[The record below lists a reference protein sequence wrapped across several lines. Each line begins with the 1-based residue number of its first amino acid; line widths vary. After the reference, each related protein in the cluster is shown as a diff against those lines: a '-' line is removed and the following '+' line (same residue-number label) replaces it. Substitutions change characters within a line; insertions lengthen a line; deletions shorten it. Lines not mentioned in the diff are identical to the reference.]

1 LYSEISRF
9 KEFNYVEKENKM
21 TFLSSIPPEVI
32 WTILGLFFIFIEFFI
47 PGLVIAFF
55 GIGALVTAL
64 TTWIGI
70 TPSLSLQLI
79 VFIVS
84 SILSLILLRRLLKR
98 TFLGKEQEET
108 FDRNFNIEIG
118 KIIPVIEFI
127 QPGEVGGKVRYQG
140 ANWSATA
147 SEPIAPGESVEIVG
161 IDGLTLIV
169 EKVKK

>member
-1 LYSEISRF
+1 LYIEISRF

-21 TFLSSIPPEVI
+21 TFLSSITPEII
-32 WTILGLFFIFIEFFI
+32 WTIVGLLFIFVEFFI

-55 GIGALVTAL
+55 GVGALVTAL

-84 SILSLILLRRLLKR
+84 SILLLILLRRLLKR
-98 TFLGKEQEET
+98 TFLGKAQEET

-118 KIIPVIEFI
+118 KIIPVVEFI

-140 ANWSATA
+140 TNWTASAT
-147 SEPIAPGESVEIVG
+147 EPIAPGESVEITG

-169 EKVKK
+169 EKVK